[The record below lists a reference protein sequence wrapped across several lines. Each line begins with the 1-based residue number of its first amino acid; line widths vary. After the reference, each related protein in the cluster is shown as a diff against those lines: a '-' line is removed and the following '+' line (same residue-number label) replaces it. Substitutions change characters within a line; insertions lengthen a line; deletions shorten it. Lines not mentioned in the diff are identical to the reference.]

1 MLQNGRIAVGVLP
14 LTPNN
19 VEHRPNVLVELSI
32 PIRVLRFD
40 LEKSETG
47 GFSEDTC
54 TVAVTR
60 SGGTV
65 ALQNSVKPGD
75 SVRIINLENHSE
87 ADFRVVGSLG
97 STDNNANI
105 VAIECLDRRD
115 AFWGVEWTAS
125 SGNSQITQD
134 LCCRSCGAK
143 ANRRVT
149 LMELEV
155 LRSPRPVLL
164 LSCDSC
170 LKQTYW
176 GDANFVPAGD
186 STLVDDTSPGPSP
199 TIEPQEKTP
208 ADKMVEKRGA
218 KRSSLKLSILVRNQ
232 AGEQEVSKI
241 VDVSKLGV
249 SVQLFMALSVGD
261 IVKIEYPYDPRSAG
275 IEQSAEVRWRSR
287 YYNQDFP
294 RTFGLRFIR

>member
-1 MLQNGRIAVGVLP
+1 LQNGRIAVGVLP

-19 VEHRPNVLVELSI
+19 VERRTDALIELSV

-47 GFSEDTC
+47 GFSEDTR
-54 TVAVTR
+54 TLAVSR
-60 SGGTV
+60 SGGSV
-65 ALQNSVKPGD
+65 LLQNSVKPGD
-75 SVRIINLENHSE
+75 SVRVINLENHSE

-97 STDNNANI
+97 STDKNADI

-115 AFWGVEWTAS
+115 AFWGVEWTAG
-125 SGNSQITQD
+125 SGNSQHAQD

-143 ANRRVT
+143 ANRRLT

-155 LRSPRPVLL
+155 LRSPGTIL

-176 GDANFVPAGD
+176 GDANFDPAGD
-186 STLVDDTSPGPSP
+186 STPVGSISPEPSP
-199 TIEPQEKTP
+199 AIDSQEKTP
-208 ADKMVEKRGA
+208 VDKMVEKRRA

-232 AGEQEVSKI
+232 IGEQEVSKI

-249 SVQLFMALSVGD
+249 SVQLFMTLSVGD

>member
-1 MLQNGRIAVGVLP
+1 

-19 VEHRPNVLVELSI
+19 VDHRTDALIELSV
-32 PIRVLRFD
+32 PVRVLKFD

-47 GFSEDTC
+47 GFSEDTR
-54 TVAVTR
+54 TLAVSR
-60 SGGTV
+60 SGGSV
-65 ALQNSVKPGD
+65 PLQNSVMPGD

-87 ADFRVVGSLG
+87 ADFRVIGSLG
-97 STDNNANI
+97 STDKNADI

-125 SGNSQITQD
+125 SGNSQHAQE

-143 ANRRVT
+143 ANRRLT

-155 LRSPRPVLL
+155 LHSPGTFLL
-164 LSCDSC
+164 NCDSC

-176 GDANFVPAGD
+176 GDADFESSGRSVALPVP
-186 STLVDDTSPGPSP
+186 
-199 TIEPQEKTP
+199 E
-208 ADKMVEKRGA
+208 VEAQANKSVNNRMA

-232 AGEQEVSKI
+232 AHEQEVSKI

-249 SVQLFMALSVGD
+249 SVQLFMTLSVGD
-261 IVKIEYPYDPRSAG
+261 LVKIEYPYDPRSVG

-294 RTFGLRFIR
+294 RTFGFRFIR